1 MEEKI
6 KVLVVDDAGVMR
18 KAVVDILSSDPMIQ
32 VVDTAENGLVGLEK
46 ALQHQPDVITLD
58 MDMPVMNGIS
68 AIRHIM
74 IKCQIPIV
82 VLSSL
87 FTDGA
92 ITFEALRLGVVDFVP
107 KPSGAVSRDLDRGKE
122 QIIDRVKLAA
132 AVKVGNIHRAK
143 LPAAPVSKQQ
153 GNHRGTP
160 PPEALI
166 IIGTNLCGPN
176 TVIRTI
182 ANLAPT
188 LRAGIVVI
196 QEISPK
202 ILPAFAEQFNR
213 SVPWEIH
220 ALQEDTIIESGACY
234 IGSTETS
241 LSFTPSSNGKPLVL
255 VGEAVDRPIDLLF
268 SSAAET
274 FHGPV
279 VGVLLGGIGDDGAQ
293 GLGMIKRHG
302 GTTLVQDTHYCV
314 FPNLTE
320 NAIRCG
326 VADKIVK
333 DRALPEAIQT
343 TLEG

>member
-18 KAVVDILSSDPMIQ
+18 RAVVDILNSDPMIE
-32 VVDTAENGLVGLEK
+32 VIDTAENGLVGLEK
-46 ALQHQPDVITLD
+46 AQRLQPDVITLD

-87 FTDGA
+87 FADGA

-107 KPSGAVSRDLDRGKE
+107 KPSGAVSRDLNKGKE
-122 QIIDRVKLAA
+122 MIIDRVKLAA

-143 LPAAPVSKQQ
+143 LPSLSENKPENSS
-153 GNHRGTP
+153 RETL
-160 PPEALI
+160 PPEALV

-176 TVIRTI
+176 TVIRMI
-182 ANLAPT
+182 ATLPPI

-196 QEISPK
+196 QDISLK
-202 ILPAFAEQFNR
+202 ILATFAEQFDK
-213 SVPWEIH
+213 SVPWKIH
-220 ALQEDTIIESGACY
+220 ALQEDTIIEPGRCY

-241 LSFTPSSNGKPLVL
+241 LSFTTSTEGKPLVL
-255 VGEAVDRPIDLLF
+255 VGGPVDRPIDLLY
-268 SSAAET
+268 SSAAAT
-274 FHGPV
+274 FQGPI
-279 VGVLLGGIGDDGAQ
+279 VGVLLGGIGDDGAE
-293 GLGMIKRHG
+293 GLGMIQRHQ

-333 DRALPEAIQT
+333 DRDLAAAVQQ
-343 TLEG
+343 TLES

>member
-6 KVLVVDDAGVMR
+6 KVLVVDDASVMR
-18 KAVVDILSSDPMIQ
+18 RAVVDILSSDPIIE
-32 VVDTAENGLVGLEK
+32 VVGTAENGLVGLEK
-46 ALQHQPDVITLD
+46 AQSLQPDVITLD

-68 AIRHIM
+68 AIRHVM

-92 ITFEALRLGVVDFVP
+92 VTFEALRLGVVDFVP
-107 KPSGAVSRDLDRGKE
+107 KPSGAVSRDLNKGKE
-122 QIIDRVKLAA
+122 KIIDRVKLAA

-143 LPAAPVSKQQ
+143 LPAFPVSKKHG
-153 GNHRGTP
+153 GNLENSP
-160 PPEALI
+160 PDALV

-176 TVIRTI
+176 TVIRMI
-182 ANLAPT
+182 SDLAPT
-188 LRAGIVVI
+188 LRAGVVVV
-196 QEISPK
+196 QEISPQ
-202 ILPAFAEQFNR
+202 ILPSFAEQFNK

-220 ALQEDTIIESGACY
+220 ALQEDTIIEPGACY

-241 LSFTPSSNGKPLVL
+241 LSFTQSANGKPLVL
-255 VGEAVDRPIDLLF
+255 VGEAVDRPIDLLY
-268 SSAAET
+268 SSAAEA

-279 VGVLLGGIGDDGAQ
+279 VGVLLGGIGDDGAK
-293 GLGMIKRHG
+293 GLATIKRHG

-333 DRALPEAIQT
+333 DRELAEAIQM

>member
-6 KVLVVDDAGVMR
+6 KVLVVDDANVMR
-18 KAVVDILSSDPMIQ
+18 RAVVDILSSDPMIQ
-32 VVDTAENGLVGLEK
+32 VIDTAENGLVGLEK
-46 ALQHQPDVITLD
+46 AQRLQPDVITLD

-107 KPSGAVSRDLDRGKE
+107 KPSGAVSRDLNRGKE
-122 QIIDRVKLAA
+122 KIIARVKLAA
-132 AVKVGNIHRAK
+132 AVKVGNIRRTK
-143 LPAAPVSKQQ
+143 LPAFPINNKTGGDRENSS
-153 GNHRGTP
+153 
-160 PPEALI
+160 PESVVV
-166 IIGTNLCGPN
+166 IGTNLCGPN
-176 TVIRTI
+176 TVIRMI

-188 LRAGIVVI
+188 LRTGIVVI
-196 QEISPK
+196 QEISPQ
-202 ILPAFAEQFNR
+202 ILSAFAEQFNKF
-213 SVPWEIH
+213 VPWEVH
-220 ALQEDTIIESGACY
+220 ALQQDTIIQSGVCY

-241 LSFTPSSNGKPLVL
+241 LSFAPSINGKPLVL
-255 VGEAVDRPIDLLF
+255 VGEAVDKPIDLLF
-268 SSAAET
+268 SSAAEA

-279 VGVLLGGIGDDGAQ
+279 VGVLLGGIGDDGAR
-293 GLGMIKRHG
+293 GLATIKRHG

-333 DRALPEAIQT
+333 DRELPAAIQI

>member
-6 KVLVVDDAGVMR
+6 KVLVVDDASVMR
-18 KAVVDILSSDPMIQ
+18 RAVVDILSSDPMIE
-32 VVDTAENGLVGLEK
+32 VVGTAENGLVGLEK
-46 ALQHQPDVITLD
+46 AQRLQPDVITLD

-107 KPSGAVSRDLDRGKE
+107 KPSGAVSRDLSRGKE
-122 QIIDRVKLAA
+122 KIIDRVKLAA

-143 LPAAPVSKQQ
+143 LPAIPADKHNGGSQDSPS
-153 GNHRGTP
+153 
-160 PPEALI
+160 PEALV
-166 IIGTNLCGPN
+166 IIGTNLSGPN

-196 QEISPK
+196 QDISPK
-202 ILPAFAEQFNR
+202 ILPSFAEQFNKF
-213 SVPWEIH
+213 VPWEIH
-220 ALQEDTIIESGACY
+220 ALQEDTIIAPGACY

-241 LSFTPSSNGKPLVL
+241 LSFAPSLHGNPLVL
-255 VGEAVDRPIDLLF
+255 VGEAVDRPIDLLY
-268 SSAAET
+268 SSAAES
-274 FHGPV
+274 FHDPV
-279 VGVLLGGIGDDGAQ
+279 IGVLLGGIGDDGTQ
-293 GLGMIKRHG
+293 GLAMIKRHG
-302 GTTLVQDTHYCV
+302 GTTLVQDTKYCV

-326 VADKIVK
+326 MADKIVK
-333 DRALPEAIQT
+333 DRELPDAIQL

>member
-6 KVLVVDDAGVMR
+6 KVLVVDDASVMR
-18 KAVVDILSSDPMIQ
+18 RAVADILSSDPMIQ

-46 ALQHQPDVITLD
+46 AQRLQPDVITLD

-107 KPSGAVSRDLDRGKE
+107 KPSGAVSRDINKGKE
-122 QIIDRVKLAA
+122 KIIDRVKLAA

-143 LPAAPVSKQQ
+143 LPAVPMNTNLS
-153 GNHRGTP
+153 GNQANSS
-160 PPEALI
+160 PEALV

-196 QEISPK
+196 QEISPQ
-202 ILPAFAEQFNR
+202 ILPSFVEQFNK
-213 SVPWEIH
+213 SVSFEIH
-220 ALQEDTIIESGACY
+220 ALQDDTIIQPGACY

-241 LSFTPSSNGKPLVL
+241 LSFTRSSKGNPLVL
-255 VGEAVDRPIDLLF
+255 VGEAVDRPIDLLY
-268 SSAAET
+268 SSAVEA

-293 GLGMIKRHG
+293 GLAMIKRHG

-320 NAIRCG
+320 NAIRRG

-333 DRALPEAIQT
+333 DRELADAIQM